1 MKAIVLRQISGT
13 NDKLIALADVPKP
26 RIDDAA
32 DVLIKVLAVGL
43 DGTDKEII
51 EEQYGVLPAHAE
63 QMVIGHELLGV
74 IEEAGPQS
82 GFAIGDLATVLV
94 RRPCGMPECIH
105 CREGQQDFCSTG
117 RYTERGIR
125 EADGFMSEY
134 VVENA
139 RYVVRVPAN
148 CKPYGVLV
156 EPQSVVEKI
165 CRQAAVIQERL
176 LWKPQTAL
184 VIGSGPLG
192 LLAALTCRTMGLDV
206 HVWSKSPDDSVNA
219 EIVRRCGVHYHY
231 ADETRAAGNGAFASG
246 LTETAA
252 EWGRGIDW
260 IWECSGH
267 SPLVLEAMTILNPNG
282 LLALLGVTPG
292 HSVIEAPSDWLNRE
306 MVLKNKCVIGSVNSS
321 RADFEAAVVRLQGI
335 ERQFPGELVRIMTDE
350 LAIEQVPGIDFHRI
364 AVKAVVRL

>member
-1 MKAIVLRQISGT
+1 MKAIVLRKINGGI
-13 NDKLIALADVPKP
+13 DKQIALADVPKP
-26 RIDDAA
+26 RLQDEA
-32 DVLIKVLAVGL
+32 DVLIKVLEVGL

-51 EEQYGVLPAHAE
+51 VEHYGVMPAQAE
-63 QMVIGHELLGV
+63 HMIIGHELLGV

-82 GFAIGDLATVLV
+82 GFAVGDLATVLV
-94 RRPCGMPECIH
+94 RRPCGLPECIH

-125 EADGFMSEY
+125 EADGFMGEY

-139 RYVVRVPAN
+139 RFVVKVPAV
-148 CKPYGVLV
+148 CRPYGVLV

-176 LWKPQTAL
+176 IWRPQTAL

-206 HVWSKSPDDSVNA
+206 HVWSKSAADSVNA
-219 EIVRRCGVHYHY
+219 DIVRRSGGHYHY
-231 ADETRAAGNGAFASG
+231 ADETRAKGDGPFASG

-282 LLALLGVTPG
+282 MLALLGVTPG
-292 HSVIEAPSDWLNRE
+292 HSVIEAPSDLLNRE
-306 MVLKNKCVIGSVNSS
+306 MVLRNKCVIGSVNSS
-321 RADFEAAVVRLQGI
+321 RADFEAAVARLQEI
-335 ERQFPGELVRIMTDE
+335 EHQLPGELVQITTDV
-350 LAIEQVPGIDFHRI
+350 LAIEQVPGIDFRKI